1 MRVTTRTT
9 TRSTRARW
17 GARCVGLGLTTAL
30 AVTFGAGP
38 ASALPGPQLTAD
50 VPPVEYTAEVNP
62 DCDDINGFALEV
74 DTDETDPDAP
84 VNGEV
89 INFTH
94 EGQSGS
100 ITLGVT
106 QSTQGQLLSFE
117 FGEDDP
123 FAAGAV
129 IVKGSNNAN
138 VYDYRT
144 TMAGQ
149 VVLDETLHSPLNAS
163 GNFADLSHVAFCIV
177 PDGADT

>member
-1 MRVTTRTT
+1 MRATTQAT

-30 AVTFGAGP
+30 AVTFTAGT
-38 ASALPGPQLTAD
+38 ASAQPGPQLSAE
-50 VPPVEYTAEVNP
+50 VAPVEYTAEVNP
-62 DCDDINGFALEV
+62 DCSDINGFALEV
-74 DTDETDPDAP
+74 DTDETAPDAP

-89 INFTH
+89 INFSSG
-94 EGQSGS
+94 GQNGT

-106 QSTQGQLLSFE
+106 EGEQGQLLSFD
-117 FGEDDP
+117 FGIGSP

-149 VVLDETLHSPLNAS
+149 IEADETLHSPINPS

-177 PDGADT
+177 PDGDNT

>member
-1 MRVTTRTT
+1 VRVSTRAT
-9 TRSTRARW
+9 TRSTRVRW

-38 ASALPGPQLTAD
+38 ASAQPGPQLTAD

-62 DCDDINGFALEV
+62 DCDDINGFDLEV
-74 DTDETDPDAP
+74 DTDETTPDAP

-89 INFTH
+89 IDFTH
-94 EGQSGS
+94 EGQDGS

-106 QSTQGQLLSFE
+106 SSTQGQLLSFS
-117 FGEDDP
+117 FDGP
-123 FAAGAV
+123 FAAAAV

-138 VYDYRT
+138 IYDYRP

-149 VVLDETLHSPLNAS
+149 VEADETLHSPLNPS

-177 PDGADT
+177 EDGANT